1 MLSFV
6 AAGLILGQDAP
17 AVTALELLKKE
28 SVTVSGMVKSGF
40 AKEFLAQTEKL
51 KPVGTRVLYR
61 NPDTSATL
69 TESEYE
75 KLSEEK
81 RKGFEKREFGERFYY
96 NTAYG
101 SPTLYALPLD
111 VAAKRGM
118 ATLKGKKVLD
128 FGYGM
133 IGQVQMMAHAG
144 ANAHGVDVEPLFEK
158 LYSWPGDTGSVP
170 GGGSV
175 TVHHGQWPKDKA
187 VRDAIGRDYDL
198 FVTKNVLKMGYIHPK
213 RKTDPRNLVDLGV
226 SDGDFLKSVM
236 GILKPGGLFVIYNL
250 SPAQN
255 PVDQP
260 YLPHAD
266 GTFPF
271 DRKLTER
278 VGFEVL
284 DWDVKDDEQGRGMF
298 LALGYDFGEGMEELK
313 KSLFTH
319 YTVLRKPLK

>member
-6 AAGLILGQDAP
+6 AAGLILRQEP
-17 AVTALELLKKE
+17 QESALELLKKE
-28 SVTVSGMVKSGF
+28 AGIVSGMVKSVL
-40 AKEFLAQTEKL
+40 AKEFLAQTGKL
-51 KPVGTRVLYR
+51 KPVEVRVLYR
-61 NPDTSATL
+61 NADTRETYR
-69 TESEYE
+69 EEE
-75 KLSEEK
+75 FNKLSDAK
-81 RKGFEKREFGERFYY
+81 RKGFERREFGERFYY

-101 SPTLYALPLD
+101 SPTLYALPFD
-111 VAAKRGM
+111 VAAKRGF
-118 ATLKGKKVLD
+118 TSFKGKKVLD

-133 IGQVQMMAHAG
+133 IGQVQMMAHSG
-144 ANAHGVDVEPLFEK
+144 ANAHGVDVESLFEK
-158 LYSWPGDTGSVP
+158 LYSWPGDTGAVA

-175 TVHHGQWPKDKA
+175 AVHSGQWPKDKKIK
-187 VRDAIGRDYDL
+187 DAIGRDYDL
-198 FVTKNVLKMGYIHPK
+198 FVTKNTLKLGYIHPK
-213 RKTDPRNLVDLGV
+213 RTVDKRYLVDLGV
-226 SDGDFLKSVM
+226 SDSEFLKSVF
-236 GILKPGGLFVIYNL
+236 GILKPGGLFVVYNL

-255 PVDQP
+255 PADQP

-284 DWDVKDDEQGRGMF
+284 DWDAKDDEQGRGVF
-298 LALGYDFGEGMEELK
+298 LALGYDLGAGMEDLK